1 MIPQPSAPAA
11 TPTRGNARVQVQA
24 TTQINTGNKAPIYG
38 STVLN
43 LSMGGALIFSHA
55 RLQENALLG
64 VELGPP
70 VFPISRLVRARVAH
84 IKEAPEEVMT
94 ILRQKGKAD
103 KKKRGYLIGVEFT
116 YVEPDDR
123 QTMERFIKQQLREEK
138 QRRID
143 EGGGEETKHTARERV
158 VQLNPAAVPNWAWAL
173 GFFVGL
179 YEFVSGWL
187 AGAGSWGIALHVGA
201 ALLLFW
207 FVGRIAAAVW
217 NQLEA
222 WRTPDA
228 TIVAHIDGTETNL
241 DEVLADADSELEV
254 PEVTE
259 PDKPALKGEVPQA
272 EAA

>member
-1 MIPQPSAPAA
+1 MNPSSTTPAP

-24 TTQINTGNKAPIYG
+24 TTQINAGAKVPVYG

-55 RLQENALLG
+55 RLKEDALLG

-70 VFPISRLVRARVAH
+70 IFPISRLVRARVAH
-84 IKEAPEEVMT
+84 IKEAPDEVLT
-94 ILRQKGKAD
+94 ILRQKGKAH
-103 KKKRGYLIGVEFT
+103 KKKKGYLIGVEFT
-116 YVEPDDR
+116 HMETDDR
-123 QTMERFIKQQLREEK
+123 QTMERFIKNHLRDEK
-138 QRRID
+138 RRRIE
-143 EGGGEETKHTARERV
+143 EGGGEEAKHTARERV
-158 VQLNPAAVPNWAWAL
+158 VQLNPATVPHWAWGL
-173 GFFVGL
+173 GLFVGL
-179 YEFVSGWL
+179 YEFISGWMD
-187 AGAGSWGIALHVGA
+187 GVGSWGIALHVGA

-222 WRTPDA
+222 WRMPDA
-228 TIVAHIDGTETNL
+228 TIVAHIDGTETDL

-254 PEVTE
+254 PDEVGAS
-259 PDKPALKGEVPQA
+259 KPQPKNDPPQA